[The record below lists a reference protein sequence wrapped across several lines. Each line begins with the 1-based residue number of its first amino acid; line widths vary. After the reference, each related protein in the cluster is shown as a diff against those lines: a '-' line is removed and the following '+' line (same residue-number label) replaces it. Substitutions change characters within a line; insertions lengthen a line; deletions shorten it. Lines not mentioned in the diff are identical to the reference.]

1 MGRTIDAMKLFSS
14 KKPEDKLRKQYE
26 TLQRE
31 AMQAQRGGDIVKC
44 SEISAKADEVLKQID
59 ALKNG

>member
-1 MGRTIDAMKLFSS
+1 MKLFS

-26 TLQRE
+26 SLRQQ

-44 SEISAKADEVLKQID
+44 SELSAQADDVMKKID
-59 ALKNG
+59 ALKDG

>member
-1 MGRTIDAMKLFSS
+1 MKLFSS